1 MSDATVPG
9 MATSPQGV
17 GGYTEDQLLERI
29 LPLMA
34 GGRDDVLG
42 PGDDAAVLRLDGPPV
57 VTTDALVLG
66 RDWRDDWSTPAQVAA
81 KAVTQNLAD
90 IAAMGAV
97 PTSLLCTLL
106 LDPETPVEWV
116 ERFAAALGVQS
127 RRYAVSVAG
136 GDLSSAPAGL
146 RAVAITAFGELEGRD
161 PVTRAG
167 ARPGDRIAVTGSLGR
182 SAVGLALLLAAS
194 SSGQGV
200 DDLPVEALAHHLTP
214 TAPLSQGPVA
224 ALAGAGAMIDLSD
237 GLSRDA
243 DRVARAS
250 GVRLVLEADAL
261 AADLNWAE
269 NFIARGVAR
278 QCVLG
283 GGEEHSLLA
292 CFPGEVPPFWR
303 VLGRVEQAGTGE
315 PGVWLDGRPLPVT
328 GWDHFAR
335 PPAP

>member
-17 GGYTEDQLLERI
+17 GGYTEDQLLARI

-34 GGRDDVLG
+34 GGREDVLG

-57 VTTDALVLG
+57 VTTDALVRG

-106 LDPETPVEWV
+106 LDPETPVDWL
-116 ERFAAALGVQS
+116 ERFAAALGMQS

-136 GDLSSAPAGL
+136 GDLSSAPAGM

-167 ARPGDRIAVTGSLGR
+167 ARPGDTVAVTGSLGR
-182 SAVGLALLLAAS
+182 SAVGLALLLAS
-194 SSGQGV
+194 DGRPV
-200 DDLPVEALAHHLTP
+200 EHLPVEALAHHLTP
-214 TAPLSQGPVA
+214 TAPLSQGPIA
-224 ALAGAGAMIDLSD
+224 AAAGAGAMIDISD

-250 GVRLVLEADAL
+250 GVRLVLEAEAL

-269 NFIARGVAR
+269 NFVDRGIAR

-292 CFPGEVPPFWR
+292 CFPGEVPAFWR
-303 VLGRVEQAGTGE
+303 VLGRVEDVGAGE
-315 PGVWLDGRPLPVT
+315 PGVWLDGRPLPVI
-328 GWDHFAR
+328 GWDHFAQ
-335 PPAP
+335 P

>member
-17 GGYTEDQLLERI
+17 GGYTEDHLLARI

-34 GGRDDVLG
+34 GGREEVLG
-42 PGDDAAVLRLDGPPV
+42 PGDDAAVLRIDGPPV

-97 PTSLLCTLL
+97 PTSLLCTLI
-106 LDPETPVEWV
+106 LDPDTPVDWV
-116 ERFAAALGVQS
+116 ERFAAALGMQS

-136 GDLSSAPAGL
+136 GDLSSAPAGV
-146 RAVAITAFGELEGRD
+146 RAVAITAFGELEGRA

-167 ARPGDRIAVTGSLGR
+167 ARPGDTVAVTGSLGR
-182 SAVGLALLLAAS
+182 SAVGLALLAAAAS
-194 SSGQGV
+194 GGQSVGE
-200 DDLPVEALAHHLTP
+200 LPVEALAHHLTP

-224 ALAGAGAMIDLSD
+224 AAAGAAAMIDISD
-237 GLSRDA
+237 GLARDA

-250 GVRLVLEADAL
+250 GVRLSLDADAL
-261 AADLNWAE
+261 AGDLNWAE
-269 NFIARGVAR
+269 NYVDRALAR

-292 CFPGEVPPFWR
+292 SFPGEVPPFWR
-303 VLGRVEQAGTGE
+303 VLGRVEDVGSGE

-335 PPAP
+335 